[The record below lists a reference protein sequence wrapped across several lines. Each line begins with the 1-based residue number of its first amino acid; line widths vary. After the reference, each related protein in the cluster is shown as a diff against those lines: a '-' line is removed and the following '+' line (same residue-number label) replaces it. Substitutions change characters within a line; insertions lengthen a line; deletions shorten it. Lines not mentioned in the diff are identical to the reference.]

1 MLALGVPMSLRFGAV
16 VLLMVLFVSN
26 VASAQVS
33 FISQDRSIYYHG
45 SGTCYFL
52 GIPTPFENENGS
64 SAPDFGPFETQLG
77 AGWIDVSQSSRLGA
91 LNISASGAVD
101 VDAEHTGFPPEN
113 YCIGQADGHSTF
125 QVEFSLLEPSQY
137 QISARIDVGT
147 TWGGAAS
154 WVRLEGPEG
163 VSVFDVS
170 DYSLPGGEC
179 EFDGAYSSN
188 CAEGETSG
196 VLQPG
201 HYVLEA
207 HAGGGAATWPSNP
220 SLWEGYADATYTVTL
235 ALPRGVPA
243 LSGRSAG
250 LLGLVLLALGVLAPS
265 QIRTR
270 KRGRW

>member
-1 MLALGVPMSLRFGAV
+1 M
-16 VLLMVLFVSN
+16 
-26 VASAQVS
+26 
-33 FISQDRSIYYHG
+33 
-45 SGTCYFL
+45 
-52 GIPTPFENENGS
+52 
-64 SAPDFGPFETQLG
+64 
-77 AGWIDVSQSSRLGA
+77 
-91 LNISASGAVD
+91 
-101 VDAEHTGFPPEN
+101 
-113 YCIGQADGHSTF
+113 
-125 QVEFSLLEPSQY
+125 
-137 QISARIDVGT
+137 SARPG
-147 TWGGAAS
+147 
-154 WVRLEGPEG
+154 EGPRPG
-163 VSVFDVS
+163 CAWKGPKVCRSSMFQTTRCR
-170 DYSLPGGEC
+170 GGEC